1 MSEQTSAEG
10 GYTADTA
17 ADKAGDMNYNSVRRT
32 AGAGSYT
39 GGDNYSAVESYYS
52 VADNYYIEAGNYYFA
67 EDSRYTVHYNRYSA
81 EDICS
86 EHYSA
91 GNYYTADNSDCNYYS
106 DSPAD
111 CFAAD
116 SDLSSIDSLPDSI

>member
-17 ADKAGDMNYNSVRRT
+17 ADKAGGMNYNSVRRT

-67 EDSRYTVHYNRYSA
+67 GDSRYTVHYNRYSA

-86 EHYSA
+86 VHYS
-91 GNYYTADNSDCNYYS
+91 ADNSDCNYYS

-116 SDLSSIDSLPDSI
+116 FDLSSIDSLPDSI